1 MATLSSHPIL
11 PACPTQDRKCQGA
24 GCSRMPNFNFP
35 GEKGGIFCAQH
46 KADGMVDIKH
56 KRCVEP
62 GCTKRPSF
70 NYSGA
75 QPAQEV
81 CKTRIS
87 QSDRCGL

>member
-1 MATLSSHPIL
+1 
-11 PACPTQDRKCQGA
+11 
-24 GCSRMPNFNFP
+24 MPNFNFP

-62 GCTKRPSF
+62 GCSKRPSF

-75 QPAQEV
+75 PPA
-81 CKTRIS
+81 
-87 QSDRCGL
+87 